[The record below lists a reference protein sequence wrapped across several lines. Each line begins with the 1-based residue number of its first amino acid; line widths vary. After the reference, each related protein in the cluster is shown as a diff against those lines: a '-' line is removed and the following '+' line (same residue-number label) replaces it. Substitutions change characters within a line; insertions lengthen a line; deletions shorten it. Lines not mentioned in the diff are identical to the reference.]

1 MAGPWWAASLGRP
14 SSLGRGR
21 VPLGG
26 RLGCRE
32 ARWSSCA
39 PAAPQGPSVG
49 ARRVKKNDH
58 RLVGERGEK
67 LQRNYCFFSPF
78 LSVSV
83 LVLLGVSW
91 ASWEVLLSKSLSMD
105 GQGVFFRRPDRGADQ
120 FWTGQA
126 SSGSVPNQKKYR
138 TTPFL
143 REAQFRDL
151 ATEGP
156 SWWPETEAAGEIS
169 IDKPAR
175 SSNGASGTMVFAF

>member
-1 MAGPWWAASLGRP
+1 MINLRISRLVSATMAGPCGAASLGRP

-126 SSGSVPNQKKYR
+126 SSGSVPNQKISR
-138 TTPFL
+138 NTFL
-143 REAQFRDL
+143 LGGSISRSGHWRGL
-151 ATEGP
+151 P
-156 SWWPETEAAGEIS
+156 VAG
-169 IDKPAR
+169 
-175 SSNGASGTMVFAF
+175 NGQRR

>member
-1 MAGPWWAASLGRP
+1 MSATTAGACGAASLGRP

-126 SSGSVPNQKKYR
+126 SSGSVPNQKISR
-138 TTPFL
+138 NTFL
-143 REAQFRDL
+143 LGGSISRSGHWRGL
-151 ATEGP
+151 P
-156 SWWPETEAAGEIS
+156 VAG
-169 IDKPAR
+169 
-175 SSNGASGTMVFAF
+175 NGQRR